1 MTNGAWTSRPSEDAG
16 LRIEDLLLAG
26 WNAVGFGIGWLTIL
40 GA

>member
-1 MTNGAWTSRPSEDAG
+1 VTTRG